1 MCIQYI
7 TFNKID
13 VFLQLLLHLLQTGS
27 GRYKRYMVLPVLG
40 ECINSAKNVAVSGFQ
55 LILCDNMDIFHR
67 FRPSA
72 IFYTT
77 LDDYSNFKI

>member
-7 TFNKID
+7 KFNKIE
-13 VFLQLLLHLLQTGS
+13 VFLQLLLRLLQTGS
-27 GRYKRYMVLPVLG
+27 GRYKTYMVLPVLR
-40 ECINSAKNVAVSGFQ
+40 ECINNAKNVAVFGFL

-77 LDDYSNFKI
+77 LGNYSNFKI